1 MIIFYAA
8 YTIMEYMST
17 FDEIR
22 FDEVRGHHLDNIIL
36 GYIEY
41 YNIIHIV
48 QCFVRTVLRLYLLAF
63 QQDVIAQHRSK

>member
-1 MIIFYAA
+1 
-8 YTIMEYMST
+8 MEYMAT

-48 QCFVRTVLRLYLLAF
+48 FVQCFVRTVLRLLAF

>member
-1 MIIFYAA
+1 
-8 YTIMEYMST
+8 MEYMAT

-48 QCFVRTVLRLYLLAF
+48 QCFVRTVLRLLAF
-63 QQDVIAQHRSK
+63 QQDVIAQHRLK

>member
-1 MIIFYAA
+1 
-8 YTIMEYMST
+8 MEYMAT

-48 QCFVRTVLRLYLLAF
+48 QCFVSTVLRLLAF

>member
-1 MIIFYAA
+1 MA
-8 YTIMEYMST
+8 T

-48 QCFVRTVLRLYLLAF
+48 QCFVRTVLGLLAF
-63 QQDVIAQHRSK
+63 

>member
-1 MIIFYAA
+1 
-8 YTIMEYMST
+8 MEYMAT

-48 QCFVRTVLRLYLLAF
+48 QCFVRTVLRLLAF
-63 QQDVIAQHRSK
+63 QHDVIAQHRSK

>member
-1 MIIFYAA
+1 MHESAKMHIHESRYIFYAA
-8 YTIMEYMST
+8 FTIMEYMAT
-17 FDEIR
+17 FDEMR

-48 QCFVRTVLRLYLLAF
+48 QCFVRTGSAS
-63 QQDVIAQHRSK
+63 I

>member
-1 MIIFYAA
+1 
-8 YTIMEYMST
+8 MEYMAT

-48 QCFVRTVLRLYLLAF
+48 QCFVIGLFCVC
-63 QQDVIAQHRSK
+63 

>member
-1 MIIFYAA
+1 
-8 YTIMEYMST
+8 MEYMAT

-36 GYIEY
+36 GYIKY

-48 QCFVRTVLRLYLLAF
+48 QCFVRTVLGLLAF
-63 QQDVIAQHRSK
+63 QSRSTAANKR